1 MQKQSLRSPLLCLSQ
16 GECGNGRSSLGCGG
30 SLLADRVP
38 VLALTSCVTAG
49 THLNTL
55 SLSFHVQRGFHRL
68 TRTQLQLELPCLL
81 CSQPAHHCTY
91 KVQRHFRPQRYPL
104 VQGLRGVP
112 SHTFTFITSTSLP
125 LGGLLSPPSSWVG
138 SPLCSPY
145 TLLSHAPT
153 SVAGRILEGPEGSA
167 PTLSACTTVRSLPW
181 SVSGTYEWH
190 FTPVIGL
197 HYVAKMKGI
206 CSCN

>member
-1 MQKQSLRSPLLCLSQ
+1 MQKQSLWHPLVCLSQ
-16 GECGNGRSSLGCGG
+16 GECGNVRSSPGCGG
-30 SLLADRVP
+30 SLLANRVP
-38 VLALTSCVTAG
+38 VLALTSCVTVG
-49 THLNTL
+49 H
-55 SLSFHVQRGFHRL
+55 SLEHPEPQFPRTKGIPPSD
-68 TRTQLQLELPCLL
+68 TTQLQLELPCLL
-81 CSQPAHHCTY
+81 CSHPAHHCTY
-91 KVQRHFRPQRYPL
+91 KVQRHFRPQHYPL

-112 SHTFTFITSTSLP
+112 SHAFTFIPSTSLP

-181 SVSGTYEWH
+181 SVSGT
-190 FTPVIGL
+190 
-197 HYVAKMKGI
+197 
-206 CSCN
+206 